1 MNRRPIAVVTV
12 ITLPHLHPD
21 AVRIEVECRHSMTG
35 LTSIPGPMLALTR
48 ERMITAA
55 AFEHESRCGLCSTEE
70 AHLRCDQRVREMT
83 DRAWDELLVAAQR
96 RYDRGVRN

>member
-48 ERMITAA
+48 PQMITAA
-55 AFEHESRCGLCSTEE
+55 TFEHESLCGECDTED
-70 AHLRCDQRVREMT
+70 AHEQGDQRIRAMT

-96 RYDRGVRN
+96 RYDAGRRN